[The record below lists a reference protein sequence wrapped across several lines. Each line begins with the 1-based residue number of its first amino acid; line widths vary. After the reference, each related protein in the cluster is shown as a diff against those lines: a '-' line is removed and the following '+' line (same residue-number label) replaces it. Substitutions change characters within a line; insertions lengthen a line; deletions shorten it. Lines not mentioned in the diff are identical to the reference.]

1 MKKIQIIFSGTV
13 IIILLL
19 LAVSCDDLTEINTS
33 PNEVN
38 AEEIDLSYILTYAV
52 SYPSFE
58 YIKGQ
63 AFDGKGISEAM
74 QYIQKDYI
82 GYTGP
87 NNFNWSSVSISNC
100 YSSLENSQYIY
111 NHADRAS
118 DENAQN
124 FYKAAG
130 LIMRSFWFG
139 FFTSAWGDIPYT
151 EALQAEAGNYTP
163 GYDPQDEIFKGVLE
177 DLETAN
183 DLLTNIGTV
192 DDAADGDI
200 MYQGD
205 AAKWRK
211 FANSLRLRYCLR
223 LSEKQT
229 EMSSTG
235 VDVAS
240 VVSTI
245 LSNSSTYPVFT
256 SNDDNASINY
266 EGTDMYDSWPGG
278 PLDWSNRSEF
288 YRRKPCKTFVNAL
301 RDGMDPRLT
310 TFIRPVDVQLL
321 VRDDVAEGYEKLS
334 NGLVKRYISTATFQS
349 ETEAPIDTCM
359 YVGLPAAMKEPDYFN
374 LSGTKNQTAISALD
388 RDIYTDNAAN
398 PHVSYLAD
406 MYAENV
412 NPLVK
417 AVYMSYAEVSFLL
430 AEARLKGW
438 ITSSNTADYYEQGI
452 EASLDQYEIADGSK
466 TVYNPANHETVAF
479 DKSTFLSNLK
489 TEFSNA
495 STEDEQLNLLMTQ
508 KWLAL
513 FMTPEFWFDWRRTGL
528 PDFGANVISG
538 ANGSK
543 IPVRYIYGD
552 DEHNYNSEN
561 VEEAVSRLDTGEDTQ
576 WAKMWLLQGT
586 DNPW

>member
-1 MKKIQIIFSGTV
+1 MKKIQY
-13 IIILLL
+13 ILLRAAAVIL
-19 LAVSCDDLTEINTS
+19 LFISVSCEDLTEINVN
-33 PNEVN
+33 PNKVN
-38 AEEIDLSYILTYAV
+38 AEDIDLSYVLTYAV
-52 SYPSFE
+52 SYASYE

-63 AFDGKGISEAM
+63 AYDGKGISEAM

-87 NNFNWSSVSISNC
+87 NNFNWSSVSISSC
-100 YSSLENSQYIY
+100 YSSLENSQYLY
-111 NHADRAS
+111 NNADRAS
-118 DENAQN
+118 DENSQN

-139 FFTSAWGDIPYT
+139 FFTSAWGDIPYS
-151 EALQAEAGNYTP
+151 EALLAEDGNYSP
-163 GYDPQDEIFKGVLE
+163 VYDTQAEIFKGILE

-183 DLLTNIGTV
+183 TLLAGIGTIA
-192 DDAADGDI
+192 DAAAGDV

-205 AAKWRK
+205 ASKWQK
-211 FANSLRLRYCLR
+211 FANSLRLRYYLR

-229 EMSSTG
+229 EMSSLG
-235 VDVAS
+235 VNVAS
-240 VVSTI
+240 EVNTI
-245 LSNSSTYPVFT
+245 LSNSSTYPIFT
-256 SNDDNASINY
+256 SNDDNAAINY

-278 PLDWSNRSEF
+278 LLCWSNRSEF

-301 RDGMDPRLT
+301 REGMDPRLT
-310 TFIRPVDVQLL
+310 IFVRPVDVQL
-321 VRDDVAEGYEKLS
+321 VVNDNVSEGYEKLS
-334 NGLVKRYISTATFQS
+334 GGLIKRYISTATFQS

-374 LSGTKNQTAISALD
+374 LSGTKNLTTISALD
-388 RDIYTDNAAN
+388 DDIYIDNAAN
-398 PHVSYLAD
+398 PHCSYLAD
-406 MYAENV
+406 MYSENA
-412 NPLVK
+412 NSLVK
-417 AVYMSYAEVSFLL
+417 AVYMSYAETSFLL
-430 AEARLKGW
+430 AEARMRGW
-438 ITSSNTADYYEQGI
+438 ITSGNTVDYYGQGV
-452 EASLDQYEIADGSK
+452 EASLDQYEISDGSK
-466 TVYNPANHETVAF
+466 TVYNPVSHGTVTF
-479 DKSTFLSNLK
+479 DKSTFLSGLK

-495 STEDEQLNLLMTQ
+495 STESEQLNLLMTQ

-528 PDFGANVISG
+528 PDFSANVISG

-586 DNPW
+586 NNPW